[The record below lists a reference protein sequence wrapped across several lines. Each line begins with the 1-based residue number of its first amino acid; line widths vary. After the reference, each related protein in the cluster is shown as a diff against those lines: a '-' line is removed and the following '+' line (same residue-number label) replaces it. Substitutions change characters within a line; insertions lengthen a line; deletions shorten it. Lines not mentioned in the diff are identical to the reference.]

1 MVFDD
6 VCPAGILSK
15 FTNTKYAPPAT
26 SFLSGTKPTFTFND
40 TLWGNISSADA
51 FPSVMLTTG
60 TADATNVSQTI
71 TTTGGVPPKTVSNT
85 IKIFSILKI
94 FSEDNSI
101 KGRYTLPSGTGLY
114 DSKGLKVLED
124 SDPRLLALY
133 NKFKDTNVPGTPS
146 GTTKQIINTMDLK
159 DSQIRY
165 STSLDLM
172 YSLRYEYCYWAKIL
186 RALIG
191 DLIKV
196 QGLDVSVDAQKTIK
210 NKVMNVA
217 ASVNYRLQDLVSI
230 IQYISS
236 KQGTELN
243 TVITDANQ
251 YVNQITTQQGNINKA
266 MGELTSKDGLAKLR
280 SRMVEYNEEKNNY
293 ASSLLSLYGFANL
306 IAIGLLFY
314 IYKS

>member
-1 MVFDD
+1 MGFDD
-6 VCPAGILSK
+6 VCPSDILSK
-15 FTNTKYAPPAT
+15 FKNTKYAPPAS
-26 SFLSGTKPTFTFND
+26 SFLSGTTPTFTFND

-60 TADATNVSQTI
+60 TADVTSVSQTI
-71 TTTGGVPPKTVSNT
+71 TTTGGVPPKTVSST
-85 IKIFSILKI
+85 IRIFSILKI

-114 DSKGLKVLED
+114 DSKGLTDLQD

-133 NKFKDTNVPGTPS
+133 TKFKTINVPGGS
-146 GTTKQIINTMDLK
+146 NKIINSMDLQVN
-159 DSQIRY
+159 DIRY
-165 STSLDLM
+165 SASLDLM
-172 YSLRYEYCYWAKIL
+172 YSLRYEYCYWAKVL
-186 RALIG
+186 RALIA
-191 DLIKV
+191 DLISV
-196 QGLDVSVDAQKTIK
+196 QGLDGSVDAQKTIK

-217 ASVNYRLQDLVSI
+217 ASVNYRLLDLAAI
-230 IQYISS
+230 ITYLSS

-251 YVNQITTQQGNINKA
+251 YVTQITTQQGNINKA